1 MEKPRVRKKT
11 EEKRMS
17 KRGIVI
23 VISGPSGSGK
33 GTVVKELRGIC
44 PTMQVSVSATT
55 RLPREGETNGVEY
68 YFKTREEFEG
78 LIERGEVLEY
88 TQYNGNYY
96 GTLKSE
102 AERIISA
109 GDDLILE
116 IEVDGGGQI
125 KRLMGNE
132 CVSVMLIAPSA
143 AEQESRLRG
152 RGTES
157 EEVIQGRL
165 ARAKAEIREAVNY
178 DYVVVNES
186 GKQAE
191 CAETILAIIKAEHFR
206 TERMSSYIAEYF
218 E

>member
-1 MEKPRVRKKT
+1 
-11 EEKRMS
+11 MS

-44 PTMQVSVSATT
+44 PSMQVSVSATT

-116 IEVDGGGQI
+116 IEVDGGVVEAAADLLSPISTDNAGLVLLVHVCLHI
-125 KRLMGNE
+125 PFLPYAGWLSLFPG
-132 CVSVMLIAPSA
+132 VPIGSTVYVVLLLYSA
-143 AEQESRLRG
+143 VVAFAGVRQY
-152 RGTES
+152 
-157 EEVIQGRL
+157 
-165 ARAKAEIREAVNY
+165 REAGR
-178 DYVVVNES
+178 EE
-186 GKQAE
+186 A
-191 CAETILAIIKAEHFR
+191 
-206 TERMSSYIAEYF
+206 
-218 E
+218 

>member
-1 MEKPRVRKKT
+1 
-11 EEKRMS
+11 MS

-44 PTMQVSVSATT
+44 PSMQVSVSATT
-55 RLPREGETNGVEY
+55 RLPREGETDGVEY

-152 RGTES
+152 RGTEA
-157 EEVIQGRL
+157 EDVIQGRL
-165 ARAKAEIREAVNY
+165 ARAKAEIKEAVNY
-178 DYVVVNES
+178 DYIVVNES
-186 GKQAE
+186 GKQTE
-191 CAETILAIIKAEHFR
+191 CAENILAIIKSEHFR
-206 TERMSSYIAEYF
+206 MERMNSYIAEYF